1 MQTPLS
7 SVPDPGERSARLA
20 LALTPGLGPATYRDL
35 LAHFGCAKAVFERM
49 RVGSEAEAPATASLA
64 PALMRALR
72 TGEGARRARRAQ
84 RWADEGNN
92 RALVILGDSDYPAQL
107 AVTERAPPLL
117 FTEGHLACA
126 TRPMVAIVGARRAS
140 AYGLAH
146 TSWFAGR
153 LAQAGVTVVSGL
165 ALGIDAAAH
174 TAALDS
180 GGQTLAVCA
189 TGLDRVYPQRH
200 SQLSARITEQGLR
213 ISEFA
218 LGTEAR
224 SGLFPV
230 RNRVI
235 AGLCAV
241 TLVVEARVRSGS
253 MLTAGLA
260 ADAGREVCAVPG
272 PIGNAQSAG
281 PHQLIRDGAWLV
293 SEPEEILAL
302 LPQPHS
308 GPLSVPAPG
317 APSRDRPT
325 AQVIDALRAGVARLD
340 ALVATTGLT
349 PALVSSIL
357 TSLEL
362 EGALVTDNKGAM
374 ACTRRLE

>member
-1 MQTPLS
+1 MRAPPS
-7 SVPDPGERSARLA
+7 SVPEPRERSARLA
-20 LALTPGLGPATYRDL
+20 LALTPGLGPATYKDL
-35 LAHFGCAKAVFERM
+35 LTRFGCATEIFAHARAARSGKLR
-49 RVGSEAEAPATASLA
+49 APGPLA
-64 PALMRALR
+64 PALVQALCA
-72 TGEGARRARRAQ
+72 GEGARRAEHAQ
-84 RWADEGNN
+84 RWAAGGDN
-92 RALVILGDSDYPAQL
+92 RALLMLGDSDYPVQL
-107 AVTERAPPLL
+107 AATDRAPPLL
-117 FTEGHLACA
+117 FTEGHLASFA
-126 TRPMVAIVGARRAS
+126 RPMVAIVGARRAS
-140 AYGLAH
+140 AYGLA
-146 TSWFAGR
+146 TTGWFAGR

-180 GGQTLAVCA
+180 DGHTLAVCA

-200 SQLSARITEQGLR
+200 RQLSARIAGRGLR

-224 SGLFPV
+224 AGLFPV

-272 PIGNAQSAG
+272 PIGNALSAG

-302 LPQPHS
+302 LPE
-308 GPLSVPAPG
+308 PLSPPPSVPVAGTP
-317 APSRDRPT
+317 PRDRPT
-325 AQVIDALRAGVARLD
+325 AQVIDALRAGVGRLD

-349 PALVSSIL
+349 PAQVSSIL
-357 TSLEL
+357 ATLEL
-362 EGALVTDNKGAM
+362 EGALVIDSRGAV
-374 ACTRRLE
+374 ACTHRLE